1 MTRPI
6 RVTRIAFAALTAAA
20 ILLPAAAAAQGAEAV
35 IRQHG
40 SQPSI
45 PDPSFPAPPALIYRV
60 SWDVNVGAE
69 KAGDIVPGFRRPAS
83 FMVSTD
89 ANGVP
94 RKNVHL
100 AIIVYGTATQS
111 LLTNAAYRAATGSDN
126 QNVAL
131 LQALHDAGVQIIVC
145 GEALVNRNVPRAQ
158 LLPFVKVATNATVAR
173 AVLAAQGYAT
183 FQ

>member
-1 MTRPI
+1 MTRTI
-6 RVTRIAFAALTAAA
+6 RIARVTFATLTAVAT
-20 ILLPAAAAAQGAEAV
+20 LLPAAAAAQGAEAV

-45 PDPSFPAPPALIYRV
+45 PDPSFPATPELVYRV

-69 KAGDIVPGFRRPAS
+69 KAGDIVPGFRRPAG
-83 FMVSTD
+83 FLVSTD
-89 ANGVP
+89 ANDVP

-111 LLTNAAYRAATGSDN
+111 LLTTEAYRAATGSDN

-131 LQALHDAGVQIIVC
+131 LQALHDSGVQIIVC

-158 LLPFVKVATNATVAR
+158 LLPFVKVATNATLAR
-173 AVLAAQGYAT
+173 ATLAAQGYAT
-183 FQ
+183 FH

>member
-1 MTRPI
+1 MTTI
-6 RVTRIAFAALTAAA
+6 RLTRLAFAALTATAL
-20 ILLPAAAAAQGAEAV
+20 LLPTAAAAQGAEAV

-40 SQPSI
+40 AQPSI
-45 PDPSFPAPPALIYRV
+45 PDPSFPASPDLVYRV

-83 FMVSTD
+83 FLVSTD

-100 AIIVYGTATQS
+100 AIIVFGTATQS
-111 LLTNAAYRAATGSDN
+111 LLTNEAYRAATGTDN
-126 QNVAL
+126 LNVAL
-131 LQALHDAGVQIIVC
+131 LQALHDSGVQIIVC

-158 LLPFVKVATNATVAR
+158 LLPFVKVATNATLAR
-173 AVLAAQGYAT
+173 ATLAAQGYAT
-183 FQ
+183 FP

>member
-1 MTRPI
+1 MTSRSGVGRDRRSVRSGCWRAGRRSCATRFGRARSAVWNAAGNCSSVVHLSSRECLMTRPI
-6 RVTRIAFAALTAAA
+6 RIARLAFATLPAAA
-20 ILLPAAAAAQGAEAV
+20 ILLPAAAAAQDAEAL
-35 IRQHG
+35 IRTHG

-45 PDPSFPAPPALIYRV
+45 PDPSFPAPPTLIYRV

-100 AIIVYGTATQS
+100 A
-111 LLTNAAYRAATGSDN
+111 
-126 QNVAL
+126 
-131 LQALHDAGVQIIVC
+131 
-145 GEALVNRNVPRAQ
+145 
-158 LLPFVKVATNATVAR
+158 
-173 AVLAAQGYAT
+173 
-183 FQ
+183 